1 MARPSQFLSIFW
13 ATALMYQ
20 AYGKSDTL
28 SVTAPPPCGEPAAWP
43 SGTGGGGAE
52 ATAGAVSRRGA
63 GDGALDA
70 RGSAEAG
77 SSLSPGRGSA
87 AAREGNAR
95 SRSGSVVVSRAVRR
109 AGI

>member
-1 MARPSQFLSIFW
+1 MTSGCRPLMARPSQRSWIFRW
-13 ATALMYQ
+13 MAWMYQ

-28 SVTAPPPCGEPAAWP
+28 RVTAPAPWREPVVWP

-52 ATAGAVSRRGA
+52 ATEGAVSRLGA
-63 GDGALDA
+63 GAGSLDA

-95 SRSGSVVVSRAVRR
+95 SRSGSVVV
-109 AGI
+109 